1 MPSCEYGALCARG
14 RHGRGLPRGRD
25 AVGTA
30 RQTAHVAH
38 LNGNETPSPETE
50 AFSLHA
56 WVDERMDVDLD
67 QDEGTYI
74 LASVVCDPSGCDPVR
89 EALRSLLQGRQ
100 RRLHWRDESG
110 PRRTKIAVAI
120 SAMDLAAVVVVG
132 VPMANR
138 RQERARRIC
147 METLLPTLEQEYG
160 VSQVFLEARTQS
172 LIRKDHEQVANLV
185 GKKLI
190 TSTLRVDNA
199 RPLEEPMP
207 WVPDAVAGAVGAD
220 RLGNP
225 EWLDIIRHT
234 VTRIDA
240 ALR

>member
-1 MPSCEYGALCARG
+1 MF
-14 RHGRGLPRGRD
+14 
-25 AVGTA
+25 T
-30 RQTAHVAH
+30 
-38 LNGNETPSPETE
+38 
-50 AFSLHA
+50 LHA

-67 QDEGTYI
+67 QDKGTYI
-74 LASVVCDPSGCDPVR
+74 LASVVCDPTGCDPVR
-89 EALRSLLQGRQ
+89 DTLRSLLQGRQ
-100 RRLHWRDESG
+100 RRLHWRDETG
-110 PRRTKIAVAI
+110 PRRMKIAAAI
-120 SAMDLAAVVVVG
+120 GAVDMAAVVVIG

-160 VSQVFLEARTQS
+160 VTRVFLEARTQS
-172 LIRKDHEQVANLV
+172 LIRKDREQVANLV

-190 TSTLRVDNA
+190 TPALRVASA
-199 RPLEEPMP
+199 RPLDEPML

-225 EWLDIIRHT
+225 QWLDLMRDT
-234 VTRIDA
+234 VTEIEI

>member
-1 MPSCEYGALCARG
+1 
-14 RHGRGLPRGRD
+14 
-25 AVGTA
+25 
-30 RQTAHVAH
+30 
-38 LNGNETPSPETE
+38 
-50 AFSLHA
+50 
-56 WVDERMDVDLD
+56 
-67 QDEGTYI
+67 
-74 LASVVCDPSGCDPVR
+74 
-89 EALRSLLQGRQ
+89 
-100 RRLHWRDESG
+100 
-110 PRRTKIAVAI
+110 
-120 SAMDLAAVVVVG
+120 MDLAAVVVVG

-199 RPLEEPMP
+199 RPLEEPML